1 MAAENAVSE
10 ELALADWM
18 GTVKPTDRTRTG
30 HHRRRNLRDRSGI
43 RTSPHGSGPQGT
55 PRPTTAVRASADV
68 GALTVRPEGTKRQGV
83 GDEAVRRSAPVR
95 PGRSGGT
102 PRRPGW
108 PRQ

>member
-30 HHRRRNLRDRSGI
+30 HHGRRDLRDRSGI

-68 GALTVRPEGTKRQGV
+68 GALTVRPEGTKRQGLATKPC
-83 GDEAVRRSAPVR
+83 GEVR
-95 PGRSGGT
+95 PSGPAGQAE
-102 PRRPGW
+102 RREG
-108 PRQ
+108 Q